1 MKKVSRWNFIRKIFL
16 IVTKTILTSGVFV
29 LSVMLAI
36 SVYRLAYL
44 KGYLN
49 GQKDMQEYLTR
60 VYTQKDATS
69 YVIREGTVIPTIAVT
84 TSTVKKV
91 AQGVSWGGVELWE
104 DVNKKRVEYGVNPL
118 KKSDDLC
125 TIASIRLN
133 QLLDLGKLDG
143 HEGFGNMSQDRPD
156 LKWIFDK
163 YSTVAEFLAY
173 GGLTPSET
181 VELWDNTL
189 GHKKLLNGG
198 EFVWGCIYAQNT
210 FAVAITS
217 Y

>member
-1 MKKVSRWNFIRKIFL
+1 MEKEKRWNFIRKTFFI
-16 IVTKTILTSGVFV
+16 IIKTILTSGVFV
-29 LSVMLAI
+29 LSVLLAI

-49 GQKDMQEYLTR
+49 GQKDTEEYLIEMYTR
-60 VYTQKDATS
+60 KDATS
-69 YVIREGTVIPTIAVT
+69 YIIREGTAVPTIAIT
-84 TSTVKKV
+84 PTVKKV
-91 AQGVSWGGVELWE
+91 AQGVSWGGVELWQE
-104 DVNKKRVEYGVNPL
+104 VNKKRVEYGVNPL
-118 KKSDDLC
+118 RKSDDLC

-133 QLLDLGKLDG
+133 ELLELGKLDG
-143 HEGFGNMSQDRPD
+143 QEGFGNMSQERPD

-173 GGLTPSET
+173 GGLTPLET
-181 VELWDNTL
+181 VGLWDNTL

-210 FAVAITS
+210 YAVAITS

>member
-1 MKKVSRWNFIRKIFL
+1 MKKGSHWSFFRRIFL
-16 IVTKTILTSGVFV
+16 IITKTILTSGVFV
-29 LSVMLAI
+29 LSVFLAI
-36 SVYRLAYL
+36 GAYRLAYL

-49 GQKDMQEYLTR
+49 GQKDMQEYLALMYTR
-60 VYTQKDATS
+60 KDATS
-69 YVIREGTVIPTIAVT
+69 YVIREGVANPTIVIT
-84 TSTVKKV
+84 PSVKKV

-104 DVNKKRVEYGVNPL
+104 EVNKKRVDYGVNPL
-118 KKSDDLC
+118 RKADDLC

-163 YSTVAEFLAY
+163 YSTAAEFLAY
-173 GGLTPSET
+173 GGSTPSET
-181 VELWDNTL
+181 VRLWDNTL

-210 FAVAITS
+210 FAVAITA